1 MNRRADALLD
11 FINREL
17 LSASGGSC
25 RAALD
30 TLLFDDGLIDSL
42 KILRLIAFVETA
54 TGRAIPDEEIV
65 MAYFRTPRVIAE
77 HFFQTETARV

>member
-17 LSASGGSC
+17 LRESPC

-30 TLLFDDGLIDSL
+30 TPLFDDGLIDSL
-42 KILRLIAFVETA
+42 KILRLIAFVEAT

-65 MAYFRTPRVIAE
+65 MANFRTPGVIAE
-77 HFFQTETARV
+77 HFFEKEAARV